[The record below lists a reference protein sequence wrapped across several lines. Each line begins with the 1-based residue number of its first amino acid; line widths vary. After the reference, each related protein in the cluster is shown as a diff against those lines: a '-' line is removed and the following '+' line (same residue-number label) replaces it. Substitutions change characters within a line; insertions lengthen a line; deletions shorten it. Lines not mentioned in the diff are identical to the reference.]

1 MISSFKRDTVSLQFN
16 RISHFDRHN
25 LTTFTLPWC
34 AHQLQVFIIM
44 VAHENADSFFS
55 FFFFFKVFL
64 EDQRHF
70 DGSSSSL
77 WVKVWF
83 TRLQSE
89 GVRLAAAVIG
99 VKAVRKTGISEF
111 ETNILLIEMM
121 Y

>member
-1 MISSFKRDTVSLQFN
+1 MQIL
-16 RISHFDRHN
+16 
-25 LTTFTLPWC
+25 
-34 AHQLQVFIIM
+34 
-44 VAHENADSFFS
+44 FFLF